1 MYLDFRV
8 DFPSDPRTQLE
19 MAIAAVFSSWNN
31 PRAVTYRELNRIVGL
46 KGTAVNVQ
54 ARIASRT
61 LFPPVSS
68 CPLGGRFQGLIAKR
82 RISTDDR

>member
-54 ARIASRT
+54 ARHPVAYIFSIRLLLSPRWSVSR
-61 LFPPVSS
+61 F
-68 CPLGGRFQGLIAKR
+68 
-82 RISTDDR
+82 DREATPFN